1 MKTKKDLE
9 TTIVDLTHRIEDLI
23 NINVTL
29 NAALHNK
36 TTEALH
42 IKDNTNENVFNEQ
55 YNKFVDMNNTISLLI

>member
-29 NAALHNK
+29 RNK
-36 TTEALH
+36 TTEALR
-42 IKDNTNENVFNEQ
+42 IEDNTNENVFNEQ